1 MDYEIIH
8 GLYNLLPNE
17 TLQKVMWENLNA
29 VGGVEYDENERAYA
43 ELLYASL
50 PEDSPPLDSA
60 AEVQPY
66 GYVKAGMGS
75 TDVADV
81 SWMVPTAG
89 LRAATWVPGTPA
101 HSWQAVS
108 AGGMSIGT
116 KGMLVAAKAMALTA
130 VELFTHPDIV
140 EAAAAEHAGLVGPD
154 FVYQPLL
161 GDRDPPLDY
170 RKIR

>member
-1 MDYEIIH
+1 
-8 GLYNLLPNE
+8 
-17 TLQKVMWENLNA
+17 
-29 VGGVEYDENERAYA
+29 
-43 ELLYASL
+43 
-50 PEDSPPLDSA
+50 
-60 AEVQPY
+60 
-66 GYVKAGMGS
+66 MGS

-81 SWMVPTAG
+81 SWVVPTAG

-116 KGMLVAAKAMALTA
+116 RGMLVAAKAIALTA
-130 VELFTHPDIV
+130 VELFTHPEIV
-140 EAAAAEHAGLVGPD
+140 AEAAAEHARLVGPD
-154 FVYQPLL
+154 FVYRPLL